1 MLENFKY
8 DPYYDWSLDTNF
20 IAENYVNS
28 MNLYVYNAT
37 DFISLYHNLD
47 HYISNNKVIIFSPK
61 TDCGLTIDQV
71 FEKLKYHYENI

>member
-1 MLENFKY
+1 
-8 DPYYDWSLDTNF
+8 
-20 IAENYVNS
+20 

-71 FEKLKYHYENI
+71 FEKLKYHYENIQTLESLKEKNLIYGNNWPIES